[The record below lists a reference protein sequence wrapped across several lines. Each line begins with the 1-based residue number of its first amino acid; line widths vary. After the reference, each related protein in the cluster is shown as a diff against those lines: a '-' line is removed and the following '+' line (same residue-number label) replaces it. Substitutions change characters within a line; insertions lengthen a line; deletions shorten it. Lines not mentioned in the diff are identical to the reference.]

1 MVVVAKL
8 KAIKG
13 SEVQLEKAL
22 LAVVPKVSEEDGTLV
37 YTLHRDLSDPA
48 VFMFYEKYTDAE
60 ALTVH
65 SSTSY
70 FKALFK
76 TVSPLLDG
84 DPDISMYNELA
95 GIDG

>member
-48 VFMFYEKYTDAE
+48 VFMFYEKYKDAE

-70 FKALFK
+70 FKELFK
-76 TVSPLLDG
+76 MVSPLLDS
-84 DPDISMYNELA
+84 DPEISMYNELA